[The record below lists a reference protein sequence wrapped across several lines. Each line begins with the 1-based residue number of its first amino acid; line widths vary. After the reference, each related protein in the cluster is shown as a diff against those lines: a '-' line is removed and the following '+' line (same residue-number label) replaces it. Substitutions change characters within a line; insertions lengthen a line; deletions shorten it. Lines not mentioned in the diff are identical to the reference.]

1 MIISIDE
8 KASTWFKKEF
18 DFDKAFSIRMFPQYA
33 GFGRKNKGYSLA
45 FSAETPTNAGYT
57 IEINGI
63 TFYVEGNDVW
73 FFEETETYLSADDLF
88 DELEITYKE
97 ENHSTI
103 N

>member
-8 KASTWFKKEF
+8 KASNWFKKEF
-18 DFDKAFSIRMFPQYA
+18 DFDKAFNIRMFPQYA
-33 GFGRKNKGYSLA
+33 GFGQKNKGYSLA

-57 IEINGI
+57 KEVNGI
-63 TFYVEGNDVW
+63 TFFIEGNDVW
-73 FFEETETYLSADDLF
+73 FFEETETYLSADDLI

-97 ENHSTI
+97 ESNPTI